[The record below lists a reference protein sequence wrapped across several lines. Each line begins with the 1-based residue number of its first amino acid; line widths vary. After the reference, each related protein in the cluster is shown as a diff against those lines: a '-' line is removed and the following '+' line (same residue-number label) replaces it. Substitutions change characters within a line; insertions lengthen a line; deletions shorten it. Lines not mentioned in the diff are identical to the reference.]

1 MSAKSPRPLSRF
13 HAGLLASA
21 LALGSLAMAAD
32 ALARDEK
39 PGAKPPRWE
48 QSEEFKATD
57 ADRDGK
63 LSEAEIRAFAAARTA
78 EMDANKDGV
87 ISPEEMHAFHDKQRE
102 KMRQAHLARM
112 DGNKDGVISA
122 EEYQK
127 HMADG
132 MLRHAQRQRDGHP
145 HGGMQHR
152 HGAVPPPPEGAQPP
166 AAK

>member
-1 MSAKSPRPLSRF
+1 MSVKSPRQLSRF

-48 QSEEFKATD
+48 QSEEFKAIDT
-57 ADRDGK
+57 DRDGK

-78 EMDANKDGV
+78 EMDTNKDGV
-87 ISPEEMHAFHDKQRE
+87 ISPEEMRAFHDKQRE
-102 KMRQAHLARM
+102 KMRLARLARM
-112 DGNKDGVISA
+112 DDNKDGIVSA

-127 HMADG
+127 HMAEG
-132 MLRHAQRQRDGHP
+132 MMRHANRPRDGHP
-145 HGGMQHR
+145 HDGMPLR